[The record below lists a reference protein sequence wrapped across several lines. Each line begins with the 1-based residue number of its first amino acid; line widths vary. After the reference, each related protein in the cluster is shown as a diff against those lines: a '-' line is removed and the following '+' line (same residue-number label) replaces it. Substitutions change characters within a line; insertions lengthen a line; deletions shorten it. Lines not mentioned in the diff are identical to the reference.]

1 MSTPARI
8 IAVGLATFLPATAAY
23 VWRAPCHEENNDNTV
38 YHITYLW

>member
-23 VWRAPCHEENNDNTV
+23 VWRAPCHEEMINKFS
-38 YHITYLW
+38 II